1 MFIGLEYEN
10 DYIAMMKLINGLK
23 SELTTK
29 GLKRPA
35 LPKQTKVHQNEVL
48 GPLLL

>member
-10 DYIAMMKLINGLK
+10 DYIAIMKLVNGLK

-29 GLKRPA
+29 DLKRPA
-35 LPKQTKVHQNEVL
+35 LPNTNQSSSK
-48 GPLLL
+48 